1 MYKKNNEQLN
11 EDSSVIITIHAE
23 ELHDPLG
30 KNEENKH
37 QHEPKDEEILDPLG
51 KKETLEMSEVNN
63 KQLHYKV
70 VHKQRNNS
78 SYAPRPR
85 RKTRSFPIENKT
97 RKNTSEALRQNGN
110 GTPPTKSKKN
120 NDREQNKKT
129 QDEVKVSNRTNTMK
143 DECEDEIHWDL
154 GCIRVP
160 KDCIVYF
167 SQMIIIGCVIS
178 VSLYKLS
185 TENEKLEFW
194 ASLLSGSVGYIL
206 PQPTLKKKK

>member
-1 MYKKNNEQLN
+1 MYKKNNEQIN
-11 EDSSVIITIHAE
+11 EEDVIIRIHE
-23 ELHDPLG
+23 
-30 KNEENKH
+30 
-37 QHEPKDEEILDPLG
+37 EEIIRETLG

-63 KQLHYKV
+63 NKVHYKV
-70 VHKQRNNS
+70 VNKQRNNS
-78 SYAPRPR
+78 SYYLPRPR

-97 RKNTSEALRQNGN
+97 RKNTTDKTPQNN
-110 GTPPTKSKKN
+110 TPPTKSKKN

-129 QDEVKVSNRTNTMK
+129 QDEVKVSNNSNTIK
-143 DECEDEIHWDL
+143 DESIETTQNSPCEDEIHWDL

>member
-1 MYKKNNEQLN
+1 MYKKNNEQIN
-11 EDSSVIITIHAE
+11 EEDVIIRIH
-23 ELHDPLG
+23 
-30 KNEENKH
+30 
-37 QHEPKDEEILDPLG
+37 DEEIIRDPLG
-51 KKETLEMSEVNN
+51 KKENIEMSEINN
-63 KQLHYKV
+63 GKVHYKV

-78 SYAPRPR
+78 SNAPRPR
-85 RKTRSFPIENKT
+85 RKTRSFPIISKT
-97 RKNTSEALRQNGN
+97 RKNTSDKTPQHT
-110 GTPPTKSKKN
+110 TPPTKSKKN

-129 QDEVKVSNRTNTMK
+129 QDEVKVSNNSTMMK
-143 DECEDEIHWDL
+143 DKSIETTENSPCEDEIHWDL

-185 TENEKLEFW
+185 TENDRLEFW